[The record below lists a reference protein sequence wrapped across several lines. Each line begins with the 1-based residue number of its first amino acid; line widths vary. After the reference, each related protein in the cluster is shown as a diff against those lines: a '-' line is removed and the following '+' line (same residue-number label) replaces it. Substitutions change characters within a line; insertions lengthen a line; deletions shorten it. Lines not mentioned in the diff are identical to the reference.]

1 MAETKDHDHDHEPS
15 PEIETR
21 QYPTEGGHKG
31 LVLGAAV
38 LATVGTVVAAV
49 GGVSSGALVVKALAL
64 EAAMVA
70 LAAWLC
76 LHAYRIRRRVADAR
90 DWEPREWEEPDEE
103 GANVTLQD
111 AHHSRTIHFAVLA
124 IPATLLVGFWALYL
138 LWTQSGSGAG
148 VLQAAGDGD
157 GHQATTAAG
166 SVICLVAFCLW
177 LVLSRSFEATD
188 RRELPEA
195 PALMLAFRDLQWVSL
210 LVAAGILGTMVW
222 PEWGE
227 GEPWSPPEIWVARL
241 MLVWLIAVCLEQLM
255 RIVLAW
261 LRPGWV
267 DEGFTSPSYLVLR
280 EAVFVRGN
288 PIASLFETI
297 EARFG
302 VSFRSSWAIR
312 FVRAA
317 ALPSLVAV
325 VFLFWA
331 LTCLSVVRTDELG
344 IRESFGRIRGDLL
357 PASIQ
362 SKLPWYLGQNSDDP
376 IRPGLHVKL
385 PWPFGRIQRFPVKK
399 VFAKPI
405 GFVPS
410 AGQQRAYL
418 WTKPHAE
425 EEFSLVLGNE
435 AEVVSVNALVY
446 YKIREDKEGF
456 LDYVYRYADVTDD
469 ALDGDR
475 RRAMVE
481 RAIDAYAHRALMEH
495 TRSTTLEEILSSNRA
510 EFTDRLKESLR
521 QYAAAN
527 RMGIDVI
534 DVALVTLHPPTDA
547 AKDYLD
553 VISARIDARRFQIEA
568 EGESLVTLEKARTGK
583 YVDVKQAEIEAARRV
598 GKAYED
604 SAEVLALIKAYQAA
618 PEAFQQR
625 LWFETHEGALAGKR
639 LIVVDEEVYVDMR
652 PSTKAS
658 NIVPSGVQ

>member
-1 MAETKDHDHDHEPS
+1 MTETKHHDHEPS
-15 PEIETR
+15 PEVETR
-21 QYPTEGGHKG
+21 QYPTDGGHKG

-38 LATVGTVVAAV
+38 LATAGTIVAAV
-49 GGVSSGALVVKALAL
+49 GGISTGSLVIKTLAL

-76 LHAYRIRRRVADAR
+76 LHAYRIRRRVADAQ

-111 AHHSRTIHFAVLA
+111 AHHSRTIHFVVLA
-124 IPATLLVGFWALYL
+124 IPGTLVMGFLSLYL
-138 LWTQSGSGAG
+138 LWTKSGADAV
-148 VLQAAGDGD
+148 VLSKS
-157 GHQATTAAG
+157 HTAAA

-177 LVLSRSFEATD
+177 LVVSRSFEGTD
-188 RRELPEA
+188 RKELPEG
-195 PALMLAFRDLQWVSL
+195 PALMLAFRDLQWTCL
-210 LVAAGILGTMVW
+210 LVAAGILGTIAW
-222 PEWGE
+222 PKQGFWGE
-227 GEPWSPPEIWVARL
+227 GQAWSPPEIWVARL
-241 MLVWLIAVCLEQLM
+241 VLVWLIAVCLEQLV

-267 DEGFTSPSYLVLR
+267 DDGFTSPSYLVLR

-357 PASIQ
+357 PPSIQ
-362 SKLPWYLGQNSDDP
+362 SKLPWNFGRNSDDP
-376 IRPGLHVKL
+376 IQPGLHLKL

-418 WTKPHAE
+418 WTKTHAE

-456 LDYVYRYADVTDD
+456 LDYVYRYADVSDD

-475 RRAMVE
+475 RREMVE

-495 TRSTTLEEILSSNRA
+495 TRSTTLEEILSTNRA
-510 EFTDRLKESLR
+510 EFTDRLKESLVD
-521 QYAAAN
+521 YAAAN

-534 DVALVTLHPPTDA
+534 DVALVTLHPPIEA

-553 VISARIDARRFQIEA
+553 VISARIDAHRFQIEA
-568 EGESLVTLEKARTGK
+568 EGKSLVTLENARTGN
-583 YVDVKQAEIEAARRV
+583 YVEVKQAEIEAARRV

-652 PSTKAS
+652 PSSKAL
-658 NIVPSGVQ
+658 NIVPSGVK